1 MDPMLRAIIPT
12 CLLALLLT
20 PLAGPASASDIFRLE
35 DPRGDDFGAGDLV
48 YPNDPDFEPGSLD
61 LEFLSARG
69 AGDGT
74 WFKARMGRPIRS
86 PVGRVTSLGAEPLE
100 QIVRNGFYT
109 FNIDI
114 YIDTDRIAGSGRIDT
129 MPGRMVSVHRDSA
142 WEKAVI
148 LTPRPQV
155 ARSWYVN
162 HLVEQEE
169 SLLRAGKGRVD
180 RDDMTAIEARVEA
193 QVSAQVFFPNRVR
206 VRGRE
211 IEFFVPAE
219 FLGGTARPDW
229 AYTVLVTGADVEQAT
244 KVLNISPGAFSLMA
258 MPVARGRAPDRWGI
272 IQQGDFNQPPV
283 IDMLAPTVA
292 EQQRV
297 LSDYDVVEPRLAAVP
312 GIAPDGREAVA
323 GAPPPPRD
331 ASPAGTAPRV
341 TPATPSAAS
350 GVASGAAPATPG
362 ETGRR
367 TIPARLRTLNEL
379 RDEGLVTEEEYQR
392 LRRKILSEI

>member
-20 PLAGPASASDIFRLE
+20 PLAGPAAASDIFRLE

-61 LEFLSARG
+61 LEFLSARA

-114 YIDTDRIAGSGRIDT
+114 YIDTDRVAGSGRIDT

-323 GAPPPPRD
+323 GAPAPPRG

-362 ETGRR
+362 ETSRR

>member
-1 MDPMLRAIIPT
+1 MDPMLRATLST
-12 CLLALLLT
+12 CLLALLL
-20 PLAGPASASDIFRLE
+20 PLLAGPALASEIFRLE

-48 YPNDPDFEPGSLD
+48 YPNHPDFEPGSLD
-61 LEFLSARG
+61 LEFLSAR
-69 AGDGT
+69 AARDGT

-114 YIDTDRIAGSGRIDT
+114 YIDTDRVAGSGRVDT
-129 MPGRMVSVHRDSA
+129 LPGRMVNVHRDSA

-155 ARSWYVN
+155 ARSWYAN
-162 HLVEQEE
+162 HLVDMEE
-169 SLLRAGKGRVD
+169 SLLRAAKGRVD
-180 RDDMTAIEARVEA
+180 REDMADIEARVEA
-193 QVSAQVFFPNRVR
+193 QIDAQVFFPNRVR

-211 IEFFVPAE
+211 IEFFVPNE
-219 FLGGTARPDW
+219 FLAGPARPDW
-229 AYTVLVTGADVEQAT
+229 AYTVLVTGADVEQASRL
-244 KVLNISPGAFSLMA
+244 LNISPGAFSLMA
-258 MPVARGRAPDRWGI
+258 MPVAPGRATDRWGI
-272 IQQGDFNQPPV
+272 VRQGDINQPPV
-283 IDMLAPTVA
+283 IDVLARTVE
-292 EQQRV
+292 EQKRI

-312 GIAPDGREAVA
+312 GISPDGREAVA
-323 GAPPPPRD
+323 GVVRRPEED
-331 ASPAGTAPRV
+331 AAAPRR
-341 TPATPSAAS
+341 PTPS
-350 GVASGAAPATPG
+350 VAPATPDAAPAAPG
-362 ETGRR
+362 EPARR

>member
-1 MDPMLRAIIPT
+1 MDPMLRAITPT

-20 PLAGPASASDIFRLE
+20 PLAGPAAASEIFRLE

-48 YPNDPDFEPGSLD
+48 YPNHPDFEPGSLD
-61 LEFLSARG
+61 LEFLSAR
-69 AGDGT
+69 AARDGT

-114 YIDTDRIAGSGRIDT
+114 YIDTDRVAGSGRTDT
-129 MPGRMVSVHRDSA
+129 MPGRMVNVHRDSA

-155 ARSWYVN
+155 ARSWYAN
-162 HLVEQEE
+162 HLVDLEE
-169 SLLRAGKGRVD
+169 SLLRAAKGRVD
-180 RDDMTAIEARVEA
+180 RDDMADIEARVEE
-193 QVSAQVFFPNRVR
+193 QIEAQVFFPSRVR

-211 IEFFVPAE
+211 IEFFVPNE
-219 FLGGTARPDW
+219 FLGGPARPDW
-229 AYTVLVTGADVEQAT
+229 AYTVLVTGADVEQASRL
-244 KVLNISPGAFSLMA
+244 LNISPGAFSLMA
-258 MPVARGRAPDRWGI
+258 MPVAPGRAADRWGI
-272 IQQGDFNQPPV
+272 IKQGDINQPPV
-283 IDMLAPTVA
+283 IDVLAQTA
-292 EQQRV
+292 EEQQRI
-297 LSDYDVVEPRLAAVP
+297 LSDYDVVAPRLATVP
-312 GIAPDGREAVA
+312 GISPAGREAVA
-323 GAPPPPRD
+323 GVPRAPGEDAAPPQRTTP
-331 ASPAGTAPRV
+331 GM
-341 TPATPSAAS
+341 TPAAPDLAP
-350 GVASGAAPATPG
+350 AAPG
-362 ETGRR
+362 EPARR